1 MRVEDLMKEFPETC
15 EPDTMLSEAARRM
28 QRGNHAFLPVTA
40 GAGSQRLVGVI
51 SDGDIC
57 MAAQLQGRGLGEL
70 RARDVMA
77 RNARV
82 CHPGDSFFEAGETM
96 RKARIHGLPVVDE
109 SRRLLGVISLADV
122 THEAEREALSAQ
134 ITAAQFGLAL

>member
-1 MRVEDLMKEFPETC
+1 MRVEELMSKFPGTC
-15 EPDTMLSEAARRM
+15 EPDETLSEAAQKMRRS
-28 QRGNHAFLPVTA
+28 NHAFLPVTA

-51 SDGDIC
+51 TDGDMC

-77 RNARV
+77 MDVRACNPA
-82 CHPGDSFFEAGETM
+82 DSFVEAAEIM
-96 RKARIHGLPVVDE
+96 QKARIHGLPVVDE
-109 SRRLLGVISLADV
+109 SGRLLGVISLADV